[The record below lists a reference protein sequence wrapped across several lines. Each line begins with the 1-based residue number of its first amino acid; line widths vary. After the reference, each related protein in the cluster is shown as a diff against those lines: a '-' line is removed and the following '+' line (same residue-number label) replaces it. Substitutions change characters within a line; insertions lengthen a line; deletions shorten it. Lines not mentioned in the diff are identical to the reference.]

1 MDNFSIYNTV
11 REQKTMSTEKMLFAG
26 WLVLAVARTCLSQ
39 VQWTG
44 TKESDSGKIPQEVIT
59 RASRATV
66 LVRTPGGIGAGFFVT
81 TNGYLL
87 TNYHVIEGAS
97 KAIVE
102 TRAGKKFRV
111 QYVCGYSPKLDLAML
126 KVNGQAFDCLP
137 FSDPTQVNLDD
148 SVFIIGHPHGHT
160 WTLTKGYI
168 AGKRR
173 ENDRPVIQFSA
184 DISPGNSGGPVLLYD
199 GTVCGIATYMEKRSI
214 RFSDGNYILDPSAV
228 LKFGIA
234 VDAFQNATKHP
245 EKLRRHT
252 LAQVAEFNAKIQ
264 TLRLLAG
271 ILDIT
276 HDRLTA
282 LREGLTRLKFD
293 TNYAYDRTY
302 RTLDGNYRVTDSQ
315 TIVYNADDF
324 VEAAAGLRAAGLFL
338 RDYIA
343 DKTGEKAIDSAV
355 DDWRTSVNA
364 ADSSIRFIVAA
375 DGSRAGTASARVRGA
390 KKSFNSSIA
399 AMDSALSSTEKA
411 LKQYDKYIT
420 DHIASP
426 SRIAELRR
434 MYKSGKLKL

>member
-1 MDNFSIYNTV
+1 MV
-11 REQKTMSTEKMLFAG
+11 RAEKIMSTNRMVLAG
-26 WLVLAVARTCLSQ
+26 WLLFAFVRTSLSQ
-39 VQWTG
+39 EEWTG
-44 TKESDSGKIPQEVIT
+44 TKESDGGKIPHEIVA

-66 LVRTPGGIGAGFFVT
+66 LVRTPDGMGAGFLVT

-87 TNYHVIEGAS
+87 TNYHVIEGAT

-102 TRAGKKFRV
+102 TQDGGKFNV

-126 KVNGQAFDCLP
+126 KIQGQAFQCLE
-137 FSDPTQVNLDD
+137 FADPTRINLDD

-173 ENDRPVIQFSA
+173 EDDRPVIQFSA

-199 GTVCGIATYMEKRSI
+199 GTVCGIATYMERRSI
-214 RFSDGNYILDPSAV
+214 RFSDGNYILDPSSV

-234 VDAFQNATKHP
+234 VDAFQSATKNP
-245 EKLRRHT
+245 DKLQRYT
-252 LAQVAEFNAKIQ
+252 LAQVAEFNGKIR

-276 HDRLTA
+276 HERLIA
-282 LREGLTRLKFD
+282 LRGGLTQLKFD

-302 RTLDGNYRVTDSQ
+302 RELGGNYRVTDSQ

-324 VEAAAGLRAAGLFL
+324 VDAAAGLRAASVFL

-343 DKTGEKAIDSAV
+343 NKTGEEAIDVAV
-355 DDWRTSVNA
+355 SNWRNCVNA
-364 ADSSIRFIVAA
+364 ADSSIRFIIAA
-375 DGSRAGTASARVRGA
+375 DGAQAGTASARVTGA
-390 KKSFNSSIA
+390 RKQFNGSII
-399 AMDSALSSTEKA
+399 AMASALSSTEKA
-411 LKQYDKYIT
+411 LKQYDRYIL
-420 DHIASP
+420 DHIAPP
-426 SRIAELRR
+426 SRIAELRQV
-434 MYKSGKLKL
+434 YESGKLKL